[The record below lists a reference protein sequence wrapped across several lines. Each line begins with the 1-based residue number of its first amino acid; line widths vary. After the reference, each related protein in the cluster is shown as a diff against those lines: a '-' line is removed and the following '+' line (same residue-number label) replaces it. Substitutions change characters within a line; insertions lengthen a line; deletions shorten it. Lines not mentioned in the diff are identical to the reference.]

1 MLRASGLSGL
11 GFEVMTSKIIPEPGI
26 LSEEPTLSVCMIV
39 RDEEKTLPRCLKSVD
54 GVADEL
60 IVVDTGSKD
69 NTVSIAESFGA
80 KVFHFTWCDDFS
92 AARNVYL
99 KHATSDWI
107 LQIDADEELL
117 PESIPIMQER
127 LLDPWCLLCT
137 ITVDNGPAYP
147 DRFFHPGRLFR
158 NHPRLHYSKPYHET
172 LRQTERMLRQ
182 AEPRWQIVHEP
193 RIVLRHY
200 GYDESH
206 MKERD
211 KLIREIRILESYVKD
226 NSDDHDMAIRLA
238 EVYTWVGQCK
248 KAIAVCEEV
257 LRDKPD
263 FARAH
268 HALGAAYWKE
278 GRYDKAVIE
287 FKNALS
293 LDPDFG
299 FAHYRLGAAY
309 CIDGNLD
316 DAIRELKEALVI
328 EPHFALAHH
337 WLGVSYCK
345 KDMLEEGIQEFKQ
358 ALGMDPDLALAHYWL
373 GAAYNKKGLFREAI
387 IAFKRARAIDP
398 HVDERLPHNLA
409 NAHANL
415 GAVLHSKGQL
425 DEAIEEYQHALSL
438 NAEEGETRCDLGA
451 AYEAKGMVEEAI
463 AQFRESL
470 TINPALAQA
479 HCGLARVYLSKKQHP
494 LAIKHCDEALKLGFE
509 VPPGLL
515 ADLKPHRRERT

>member
-1 MLRASGLSGL
+1 
-11 GFEVMTSKIIPEPGI
+11 
-26 LSEEPTLSVCMIV
+26 MIV
-39 RDEEKTLPRCLKSVD
+39 RDEEKVLRRCLRSVQNA
-54 GVADEL
+54 ADEL
-60 IVVDTGSKD
+60 IVVDTGSEDK
-69 NTVSIAESFGA
+69 TIAIAEDFGA

-99 KHATSDWI
+99 EHAASDWI

-117 PESIPIMQER
+117 PKSLPIIKER
-127 LLDPWCLLCT
+127 LSNPWCLLYT

-158 NHPRLHYSKPYHET
+158 NHPQLRYSRPYHET
-172 LRQTERMLRQ
+172 LRQSERMLRH

-211 KLIREIRILESYVKD
+211 KLVREIRILESYVKD
-226 NSDDHDMAIRLA
+226 NPDDQAMAVRLA
-238 EVYTWVGQCK
+238 EVYTWVGKCEKAIDACK
-248 KAIAVCEEV
+248 KV
-257 LRDKPD
+257 LGDQPH

-278 GRYDKAVIE
+278 GRFDKAIVE
-287 FKNALS
+287 FKKTLS
-293 LDPDFG
+293 IDPDFG
-299 FAHYRLGAAY
+299 FAHYRLGAAH
-309 CIDGNLD
+309 CIEGNLD
-316 DAIRELKEALVI
+316 EAVRELKEALVI

-345 KDMLEEGIQEFKQ
+345 KDMLKEGIEEFKQ
-358 ALGMDPDLALAHYWL
+358 ALAMDPDLALAHYWL
-373 GAAYNKKGLFREAI
+373 GAAYNKKRLFREAI
-387 IAFKRARAIDP
+387 IAFKWAQALDP
-398 HVDERLPHNLA
+398 HVDERLPYNLA

-415 GAVLHSKGQL
+415 GAVLHSRGQL

-438 NAEEGETRCDLGA
+438 NAADGETCYNLGA
-451 AYEAKGMVEEAI
+451 AYEVKGMVEEAI
-463 AQFRESL
+463 AQFSESV
-470 TINPALAQA
+470 TINPGLAQA
-479 HCGLARVYLSKKQHP
+479 HYELARLYLSKKQRS

-509 VPPGLL
+509 VPAGLL
-515 ADLKPHRRERT
+515 DDLKPHRREKILDPN

>member
-1 MLRASGLSGL
+1 
-11 GFEVMTSKIIPEPGI
+11 MTSKIIPEPGI

-39 RDEEKTLPRCLKSVD
+39 RDEEESLPRCLASVKD
-54 GVADEL
+54 LADE
-60 IVVDTGSKD
+60 IVVVDTGSND
-69 NTVSIAESFGA
+69 RTISIAKSFKA

-117 PESIPIMQER
+117 PESVPIIQER
-127 LLDPWCLLCT
+127 LLDPWCILCT

-158 NHPRLHYSKPYHET
+158 NHPQLYYSKPYHET
-172 LRQTERMLRQ
+172 LRQSERMLRQ
-182 AEPRWQIVHEP
+182 AEPRWQISHEP
-193 RIVLRHY
+193 RIILRHY
-200 GYDESH
+200 GYDESR
-206 MKERD
+206 MKELE
-211 KLIREIRILESYVKD
+211 KLTREIRILESYVKD
-226 NSDDHDMAIRLA
+226 NPKDQDMTIRLA
-238 EVYTWVGQCK
+238 EVYTWVGQCQ
-248 KAIAVCEEV
+248 KAIDACKRV
-257 LRDKPD
+257 LGNQPD

-278 GRYDKAVIE
+278 GIFDKAMVE
-287 FKNALS
+287 FKKTLS
-293 LDPDFG
+293 IDPDFG

-309 CIDGNLD
+309 CIEGNLD
-316 DAIRELKEALVI
+316 DAILELKKALAL
-328 EPHFALAHH
+328 EHHFALAHH

-345 KDMLEEGIQEFKQ
+345 KDLLKEGIREFKQ

-425 DEAIEEYQHALSL
+425 DEAIEECQHALSL
-438 NAEEGETRCDLGA
+438 NAEDGETRCNLGA
-451 AYEAKGMVEEAI
+451 TYEAKGMVEEAI
-463 AQFRESL
+463 AQFNEGV

-479 HCGLARVYLSKKQHP
+479 HYGLARLYLSKKQHV